1 MSWNIRD
8 VSMTEAIKKIP
19 NEKLCFLLGYIA
31 GAMIHEPVTVMV
43 GF

>member
-1 MSWNIRD
+1 ME
-8 VSMTEAIKKIP
+8 TATKKIP

>member
-8 VSMTEAIKKIP
+8 VNMPEAKNKLP

-31 GAMIHEPVTVMV
+31 GAMVHEPVTVMV